1 MRNESI
7 QIRQKRVQHVNT
19 FVFFGKCSCTS
30 MYSIDQSIILLIMRI
45 EITHQGE
52 NELTIAVEANSNSG
66 QPLLLRPIAI
76 LANVTGQGPGDNY
89 KNVTQ
94 AI

>member
-1 MRNESI
+1 
-7 QIRQKRVQHVNT
+7 
-19 FVFFGKCSCTS
+19 
-30 MYSIDQSIILLIMRI
+30 MYSLDQSIILLIMKI
-45 EITHQGE
+45 KTTHPGE
-52 NELTIAVEANSNSG
+52 NDLTIAVQANSNSG

-76 LANVTGQGPGDNY
+76 LANVTGQGPGDDY